1 MDSYISYKSLTFL
14 QSLLP
19 FALPENCL
27 HLFLSPQILNSLS
40 PLGSYSQLISL
51 PLLSLRRRSQSA
63 EYYLISL
70 PESSPP
76 KSAPISQSQP
86 SSPWKRE
93 NWAWPYRLLA
103 LLPHWRPLILCFS
116 HPIPQ
121 LDPSCQPGN
130 TGFHHEYK
138 LQDGRNRL
146 CLPSPAVG
154 PVPIRC
160 VTHRTF

>member
-1 MDSYISYKSLTFL
+1 MVHRKVGPLHRPSTPSTSSYPTPAPDWQNKAGERHATILNSLTINTKLKWTHISYKSLTFL

-19 FALPENCL
+19 FALQENCL

-93 NWAWPYRLLA
+93 N
-103 LLPHWRPLILCFS
+103 
-116 HPIPQ
+116 
-121 LDPSCQPGN
+121 
-130 TGFHHEYK
+130 
-138 LQDGRNRL
+138 
-146 CLPSPAVG
+146 
-154 PVPIRC
+154 
-160 VTHRTF
+160 